1 MIWYDIVWYNIMWY
15 SIKILIIYACIHTHT
30 HTYIRIHIYVYI
42 CTYTYIRTVYICT
55 YILYIYTVYIYTVC
69 IYIYC
74 IYIYTVYIYIY
85 VRMYVCMYVYHKFRF
100 DAAKPELVQE
110 QNSGWV
116 DRSFLAKQLRGNG
129 VPQLLQVMCQGFP
142 HRVALKEVRREHMS
156 VVGRFR
162 GRQFA

>member
-1 MIWYDIVWYNIMWY
+1 MHTY
-15 SIKILIIYACIHTHT
+15 THT
-30 HTYIRIHIYVYI
+30 HIYVYIYTYTYVRIHIYVLYI
-42 CTYTYIRTVYICT
+42 YIYVRIYCI
-55 YILYIYTVYIYTVC
+55 YIYTVYIYTVC
-69 IYIYC
+69 IYIYTVY
-74 IYIYTVYIYIY
+74 IYIYIQCIYIY

>member
-1 MIWYDIVWYNIMWY
+1 
-15 SIKILIIYACIHTHT
+15 
-30 HTYIRIHIYVYI
+30 
-42 CTYTYIRTVYICT
+42 
-55 YILYIYTVYIYTVC
+55 
-69 IYIYC
+69 
-74 IYIYTVYIYIY
+74 
-85 VRMYVCMYVYHKFRF
+85 MYVYHKFRF

>member
-1 MIWYDIVWYNIMWY
+1 M
-15 SIKILIIYACIHTHT
+15 
-30 HTYIRIHIYVYI
+30 
-42 CTYTYIRTVYICT
+42 
-55 YILYIYTVYIYTVC
+55 
-69 IYIYC
+69 
-74 IYIYTVYIYIY
+74 YIYIY
-85 VRMYVCMYVYHKFRF
+85 MYVCMYVYHKFRF

-162 GRQFA
+162 ERKFA

>member
-1 MIWYDIVWYNIMWY
+1 MHAY
-15 SIKILIIYACIHTHT
+15 IHTH
-30 HTYIRIHIYVYI
+30 IHIYVYI
-42 CTYTYIRTVYICT
+42 YTYTCVRIHIYV
-55 YILYIYTVYIYTVC
+55 LYIYVR
-69 IYIYC
+69 IYC

>member
-1 MIWYDIVWYNIMWY
+1 MDYI
-15 SIKILIIYACIHTHT
+15 CIHTHTRT

-42 CTYTYIRTVYICT
+42 YIYTRIYIYI
-55 YILYIYTVYIYTVC
+55 YILYIYT
-69 IYIYC
+69 
-74 IYIYTVYIYIY
+74 YIYIY
-85 VRMYVCMYVYHKFRF
+85 VYMYVYHKFRF

-162 GRQFA
+162 ERKFA